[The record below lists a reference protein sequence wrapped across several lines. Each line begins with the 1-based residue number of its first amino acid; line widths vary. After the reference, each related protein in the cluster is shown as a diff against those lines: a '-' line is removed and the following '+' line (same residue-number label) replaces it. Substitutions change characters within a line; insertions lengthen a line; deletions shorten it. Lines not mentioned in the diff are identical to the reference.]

1 MKTVNLTFNT
11 IQDIFPGKGL
21 STKYTLLGRMKMIQD
36 DLQTPPQTPPNVA
49 QESSQVSYKIT
60 RDFSN
65 LSTCT
70 LGAQCIRDN
79 HRDLSKYTHAPFMK
93 NCVLK

>member
-1 MKTVNLTFNT
+1 
-11 IQDIFPGKGL
+11 
-21 STKYTLLGRMKMIQD
+21 MKMIQD

-49 QESSQVSYKIT
+49 QESSQISYKIT

-70 LGAQCIRDN
+70 LGARGIQAN
-79 HRDLSKYTHAPFMK
+79 QRDLSNYTHAPFMQT
-93 NCVLK
+93 VSSSDLRQLGAF